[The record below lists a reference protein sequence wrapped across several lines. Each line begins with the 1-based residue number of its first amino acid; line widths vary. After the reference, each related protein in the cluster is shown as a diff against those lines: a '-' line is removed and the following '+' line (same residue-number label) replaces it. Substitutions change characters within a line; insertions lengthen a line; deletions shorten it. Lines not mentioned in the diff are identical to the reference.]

1 MIKFSLRCERGHEF
15 ESWFP
20 DSQSFDAQARRGLVQ
35 CALCDSVKV
44 EKAIMAPAV
53 HGVRDAGE
61 AKPFALVDQQHKEL
75 RSAIQE
81 LRRKIEENTTDVGT
95 QFPDVARAIH
105 TGEEPDRP
113 IRGRATRDE
122 AHALIQEGIGIL
134 PVPSLPEEAN

>member
-1 MIKFSLRCERGHEF
+1 
-15 ESWFP
+15 
-20 DSQSFDAQARRGLVQ
+20 
-35 CALCDSVKV
+35 
-44 EKAIMAPAV
+44 MAPAV
-53 HGVRDAGE
+53 QRVRDAGE

-134 PVPSLPEEAN
+134 PVPSLPEIGELSGLWVLRPSLDRALDSSSECNAAATAASSLATARLSAGP